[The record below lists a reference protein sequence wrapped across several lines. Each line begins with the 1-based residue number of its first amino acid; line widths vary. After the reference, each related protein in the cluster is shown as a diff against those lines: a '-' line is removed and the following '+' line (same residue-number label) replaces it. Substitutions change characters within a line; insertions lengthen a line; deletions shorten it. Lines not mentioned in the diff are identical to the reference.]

1 MEEQYYN
8 TSKEIGCP
16 GVNWTYLARDTDK
29 RWTLVNTKINLYIR
43 RTAKNFLT
51 AKMLQRTVHRRTS
64 LNMFY
69 AANVILMSTDEGLNV
84 TKICKTKPINEAYV
98 LVGL

>member
-8 TSKEIGCP
+8 TSKEIGWP

-29 RWTLVNTKINLYIR
+29 RRALVNTKMKLQIP
-43 RTAKNFLT
+43 RTAKNSLT
-51 AKMLQRTVHRRTS
+51 AKMLHMSVHRSTP

-69 AANVILMSTDEGLNV
+69 EANLILVLTDV
-84 TKICKTKPINEAYV
+84 RIYF
-98 LVGL
+98 